1 MTTVTLPEEINLPDN
16 LPIMEVIRAMAVLG
30 LIIVHKDVGLV
41 AVPAE
46 PAEPAVK
53 NLRRG

>member
-1 MTTVTLPEEINLPDN
+1 
-16 LPIMEVIRAMAVLG
+16 MEVIRAMAVLG